1 MSFEQIMNNILA
13 ITDYK
18 SIKILIVILLALI
31 CQKIV
36 KKIIEWLFRVR
47 VKSNLFTSNN
57 KEREKRLKT
66 LSSISEATAA
76 MFVWFIAIIYILG
89 ILNVPIAPLL
99 TSAGL
104 IGAAL
109 AFSTQSLIRDYI
121 SGIFIIAENQYR
133 VDDYIELDK
142 VSGYVQSITVRAT
155 IIKGENGAI
164 YHVPNGTIATTANY
178 SLAKIQARQQL
189 ELSNELDISTIEKQ
203 LNKISKK
210 ISQDESLN
218 KFITLGP
225 SLVCIDKVTS
235 KGITLTISY
244 DTTPKKRNHA
254 TNIIWKE
261 LSLAKIPFA

>member
-1 MSFEQIMNNILA
+1 MDFQQILSNISA
-13 ITDYK
+13 ITNYAG
-18 SIKILIVILLALI
+18 IRILIVILIALI
-31 CQKIV
+31 GQKVV

-47 VKSNLFTSNN
+47 VKSNLFTSNT

-66 LSSISEATAA
+66 LGSISEATAA
-76 MFVWFIAIIYILG
+76 MIVWFIAIIYILG
-89 ILNVPIAPLL
+89 ILHVPVAPLL

-109 AFSTQSLIRDYI
+109 AFSTQSIIRDYL

-142 VSGYVQSITVRAT
+142 ASGYVQSITTRTTV
-155 IIKGENGAI
+155 IKGENGAI
-164 YHVPNGTIATTANY
+164 YHVPNGTITTTANF
-178 SLAKIQARQQL
+178 SFAKIQARQQL
-189 ELSNELDISTIEKQ
+189 ELDASITIEKAEK
-203 LNKISKK
+203 LLSTIAKK

-225 SLVCIDKVTS
+225 SLISIDKITS
-235 KGITLTISY
+235 KGVSITIGY
-244 DTTPKKRNHA
+244 ETTPKKRSHA

-261 LSLAKIPFA
+261 LNAAKLPFA